1 MSRSGE
7 VGRLSA
13 ALTLD
18 GAEQFQRELN
28 RVGDTFQKTGGR
40 GEAFGKAVSMG
51 VRTAAGATTA
61 LTAAAAGYLAILTS
75 TGVAYNSLQQNSR
88 AALSVMLGGA
98 EKASAQMD
106 KLDAFARNS
115 PFSKQVFVSAQQQ
128 MIAFGIETQKVIPY
142 LDALQNAVAAS
153 GGSNADLEG
162 LVAIMAKIKSSA
174 KITAVDLMQFGNY
187 GVDAASLIGAQ
198 MGKTGQQ
205 IRDEITE
212 GTLDAQAALDAL
224 AAGMKATYGGATDL
238 VKQQWTGAVDRVRA
252 ANRDIGAAIAEPF
265 VSKNGG
271 GLAVQ
276 WANQIADVLRAV
288 EKQTVPVMEIL
299 TERGRGMFAGLAEG
313 LDTARASVER
323 FNPERIE
330 GVLDRIGG
338 HAPAIAAT
346 AGAVLALGG
355 SVGPLGRMMGT
366 LGLTINPVVAAVV
379 GLAAASPELRAGFM
393 EIVEA
398 GKPLVPVAGEIATIL
413 SGMLSSAL
421 PVVADGLSLVAKVAA
436 PLVEFL
442 SGLPAPLL
450 LGVAGFLAL
459 HKVLGPVEGG
469 LSKVVDSL
477 MRFGQQAQIQAALG
491 STSLGIG
498 AISTASMTAQGAVRG
513 LGAAMTSAFMANP
526 IGLALTVVSA
536 AIAVWAGANAAAEQ
550 KVAEHN
556 AKVSSLRGTLNE
568 TTGALTDATR
578 AQVEKTIA
586 DTRAKT
592 LADEIGLSYRDV
604 EEAILGNEA
613 ALARVNAAMDEH
625 IESTSSGDANL
636 DSWSATATNAQNRVR
651 ELTPI
656 IEENRQAIL
665 DAQQATRE
673 KIEADRQAAAAMT
686 DAERS
691 NSRLNEAIQVA
702 RDVSQDATTRLRALK
717 QALDELKGGSISAE
731 EAQKR
736 LSETN
741 LTLAEGLAQTNE
753 AGAKLWQSTLDGAG
767 NIDLSTRN
775 GLAFADA
782 MGASRDA
789 MLDAA
794 MAAADSALANGDY
807 AGALAAATA
816 AGDGYIATLRGTMEQ
831 AGLTAPQIDA
841 LIGKY
846 LDVPSVVA
854 TLLTDNG
861 TISAIDQQVLALAGK
876 LAGLPTGS
884 EIVVEDPNSPE
895 VIARI
900 EELGGKVE
908 TLPDGK
914 IKITQT
920 GADIVEGI
928 LNNLTK
934 TRDAVIRVTQE
945 TGVGA
950 GAISWNPSG
959 GGLTGNMYSQGKR
972 EAFATGGFPSGIYRA
987 PAGQDAIYKFA
998 ERELPWEVFIS
1009 PKPGHER
1016 KNANLALE
1024 ALRRL
1029 GFPSIPIASLGGVRG
1044 FAEGGFAGGASAPQ
1058 AAGVRPTS
1066 VGRSAP
1072 LVETVILGQ
1081 GVTRNEF
1088 AELEAQLD
1096 YYERGIR

>member
-28 RVGDTFQKTGGR
+28 RVGDTFQRTGGR
-40 GEAFGKAVSMG
+40 GEAFGKAVSNG
-51 VRTAAGATTA
+51 VKTAAGATTA
-61 LTAAAAGYLAILTS
+61 LTAAAAGYLAILTT

-153 GGSNADLEG
+153 GGSNTELEG
-162 LVAIMAKIKSSA
+162 LTAIFAKIKSSA

-187 GVDAASLIGAQ
+187 GVDAATIIGAQ
-198 MGKTGQQ
+198 MGKTGAE

-212 GTLDAQAALDAL
+212 GTLDAQVALDAL
-224 AAGMKATYGGATDL
+224 AAGMQATYGGSTDL
-238 VKQQWTGAVDRVRA
+238 IKQQWSGAVDRVRA

-299 TERGRGMFAGLAEG
+299 TERGRGFFAGLANG
-313 LDTARASVER
+313 LDTAQASVER
-323 FNPERIE
+323 FNPETIE
-330 GVLDRIGG
+330 TVLDRIGG

-346 AGAVLALGG
+346 AGAVLALGAN
-355 SVGPLGRMMGT
+355 VGPLGKFFGA
-366 LGLTINPVVAAVV
+366 LGLTINPVVAAVI
-379 GLAAASPELRAGFM
+379 GLAAASPELRAGFV
-393 EIVEA
+393 EVLEA
-398 GKPLVPVAGEIATIL
+398 GKPLVPVVGEFATIL

-421 PVVADGLSLVAKVAA
+421 PIVADGLGLVAKVAG
-436 PLVEFL
+436 PLVGFL
-442 SGLPAPLL
+442 ADLPAPLL

-459 HKVLGPVEGG
+459 QKVLGPVEGG
-469 LSKVVDSL
+469 LGKFVEGLV
-477 MRFGQQAQIQAALG
+477 RFGQQSQVQATLG
-491 STSLGIG
+491 ETSTGIG
-498 AISTASMTAQGAVRG
+498 AISTASMNAKTGVRN
-513 LGAAMTSAFMANP
+513 LGAAMKTAFLSNP
-526 IGLALTVVSA
+526 IGIALTVVSVALA
-536 AIAVWAGANAAAEQ
+536 AWVAANAAAEQ
-550 KVAEHN
+550 KVAAHN
-556 AKVSSLRGTLNE
+556 ERVTTLRSALNQ
-568 TTGALTDATR
+568 TTGAMNDAAR
-578 AQVEKTIA
+578 AQVEKNLA
-586 DTRAKT
+586 DTRAEE
-592 LADEIGLSYRDV
+592 LAQKMGIAYRDV
-604 EEAILGNEA
+604 ELAALGNEEA
-613 ALARVNAAMDEH
+613 QRRVNEAMSEYSIGTGLMFAKNDVE
-625 IESTSSGDANL
+625 
-636 DSWSATATNAQNRVR
+636 
-651 ELTPI
+651 ELTTTI
-656 IEENRQAIL
+656 GEQVAAVDE
-665 DAQQATRE
+665 AQRATRE
-673 KIEADRQAAAAMT
+673 KISADREAAAAMT
-686 DAERS
+686 EAERS
-691 NSRLNEAIQVA
+691 NSRLNEAISVA
-702 RDVSQDATTRLRALK
+702 RDVSQDATTRLQALK
-717 QALDELKGGSISAE
+717 QALDELKGGAISTE

-741 LTLAEGLAQTNE
+741 LTLAEGLAQTDE
-753 AGAKLWQSTLDGAG
+753 AGGKLWASTLDGAG
-767 NIDLSTRN
+767 NISLASRE
-775 GLAFADA
+775 GLAFANA
-782 MGASRDA
+782 MSSSRDA
-789 MLDAA
+789 MLEAA
-794 MAAADSALANGDY
+794 MAAADNALANGDY
-807 AGALAAATA
+807 AGAVEAATA
-816 AGDGYIATLRGTMEQ
+816 AGEGYVATLRTTMEQ
-831 AGLTAPQIDA
+831 AGLTGPMIDA
-841 LIGKY
+841 LIGNY
-846 LDVPSVVA
+846 LDVPGVVA
-854 TLLTDNG
+854 TILTDEG
-861 TISAIDQQVLALAGK
+861 TISSVDQQVLALVGS
-876 LAGLPTGS
+876 LSGLPPGT
-884 EIVVEDPNSPE
+884 EIIVDDPNSPA
-895 VIARI
+895 VIQRI

-908 TLPDGK
+908 TLPDGT

-928 LNNLTK
+928 LQGLTK
-934 TRDAVIRVTQE
+934 PRSVPISIVTGQQL
-945 TGVGA
+945 GPVKADG
-950 GAISWNPSG
+950 SS
-959 GGLTGNMYSQGKR
+959 LTGNMYSQGKR
-972 EAFATGGFPSGIYRA
+972 EAFATGGFPSGIYSA

-1044 FAEGGFAGGASAPQ
+1044 FAEGGFGGGGTAAPQ
-1058 AAGVRPTS
+1058 AAGARPTS

-1096 YYERGIR
+1096 YYERGI